1 MTARIPLSTSTLSC
15 VGVHSDGMVVAGV
28 GVGGAETGGGAAG
41 NDNSFMSLLVLFPAA
56 GIICSY
62 IHSQK
67 QEQLD
72 LEFECTINRK
82 DSHPH

>member
-28 GVGGAETGGGAAG
+28 RVGGAETGGGAVG
-41 NDNSFMSLLVLFPAA
+41 NGNSFTPLLVLFPAV

-62 IHSQK
+62 ILSQK
-67 QEQLD
+67 REQLA
-72 LEFECTINRK
+72 LEFECAINRK